1 MNWIRIATG
10 IKNDPR
16 IAGMAQQLQLD
27 VPTVVGLVVSTLCEL
42 PEHARDGN
50 LIDVPT
56 LAIERWAGWDGER
69 EAYAYAFRTW
79 MCTDEGIVAS
89 WERHNGA
96 AMREAEAAR
105 ERAKQWRDD
114 KRKKQDEPDANGK
127 RTKSVRRTY
136 ASTANA
142 ERTPLRNGT
151 ERELTT
157 APSSDAAVVRG
168 GAADWVP
175 LHFPD
180 QAHQQAVAGYIRA
193 HQFPDALRATLTAI
207 ASGQGAPN
215 GQPVPWATIGQAVV
229 EMQSAGARFSASAL
243 RGFIGRLCKASAD
256 VTWDDIFRS
265 ASAPEASHV
274 A

>member
-1 MNWIRIATG
+1 MNWIRITVDMPD
-10 IKNDPR
+10 DPR
-16 IAGMAQQLQLD
+16 IGRIAAAAQISPDEAAGKVLR
-27 VPTVVGLVVSTLCEL
+27 VLCKL
-42 PEHARDGN
+42 PAHARDG
-50 LIDVPT
+50 DVSTVPDEVLET
-56 LAIERWAGWDGER
+56 WANWRGKASR
-69 EAYAYAFRTW
+69 FASAFRAELCDDT
-79 MCTDEGIVAS
+79 GKVRS
-89 WERHNGA
+89 WEKHNGA
-96 AMREAEAAR
+96 AIRESDR
-105 ERAKQWRDD
+105 TKERVKEWRDG
-114 KRKKQDEPDANGK
+114 KK
-127 RTKSVRRTY
+127 RTGDVTGNVRGNERRTL
-136 ASTANA
+136 
-142 ERTPLRNGT
+142 PVDGT
-151 ERELTT
+151 GREITT

-180 QAHQQAVAGYIRA
+180 PAHQQAVSGYIRA

-243 RGFIGRLCKASAD
+243 RGFIGRLCQASAD

>member
-1 MNWIRIATG
+1 VNWICVATG
-10 IKNDPR
+10 IMRDPSI
-16 IAGMAQQLQLD
+16 IAMAEALGVS
-27 VPTVVGLVVSTLCEL
+27 VPATTGHVVGVLTSL
-42 PEHARDGN
+42 PEGSDTGDLSAVTDR
-50 LIDVPT
+50 T
-56 LAIERWAGWDGER
+56 LEQWAMWGGKR
-69 EAYAYAFRTW
+69 GKFAAAFRAQLCDAQGVVRSWDKYNGRALRKMKADRDRKRETRDRQRVHRTSDGQSTGHP
-79 MCTDEGIVAS
+79 TDI
-89 WERHNGA
+89 
-96 AMREAEAAR
+96 RETSARRPGLRDETRRDITTSSSNEA
-105 ERAKQWRDD
+105 D
-114 KRKKQDEPDANGK
+114 
-127 RTKSVRRTY
+127 
-136 ASTANA
+136 
-142 ERTPLRNGT
+142 
-151 ERELTT
+151 
-157 APSSDAAVVRG
+157 VVRG

-180 QAHQQAVAGYIRA
+180 PAHQQAVSGYIRA

-243 RGFIGRLCKASAD
+243 RGFIGRLCQASAD